1 MKMCGKG
8 TKRKSV
14 AAGNNRR
21 AMTLIELLAMLA
33 ILVVILAM
41 FTKTFRKLMG
51 DIPRAH
57 RDFQANTSV
66 QDMIRRLRRDVESGR
81 GLLQYAGDERMGGDL
96 LLIESGEGVIS
107 YEFDGDRVVRSLAVD
122 DPNVP
127 AESIWSV
134 PHARIEWDVWRQN
147 GAGYAL
153 EVRTAIERT
162 VLDRAEI
169 KLRNSHLFFAGIAV
183 GDED

>member
-1 MKMCGKG
+1 MMCGKSTG
-8 TKRKSV
+8 MRQV
-14 AAGNNRR
+14 ADGNDRR
-21 AMTLIELLAMLA
+21 AMTLIELLVMLA
-33 ILVVILAM
+33 LLVVILGM
-41 FTKTFRKLMG
+41 FTKVFNKLVG
-51 DIPRAH
+51 AVPRAH

-81 GLLQYAGDERMGGDL
+81 RLLQYAGDERVGGDV

-107 YEFDGDRVVRSLAVD
+107 YEFDKGQVVRTLAVD
-122 DPNVP
+122 DPNVSG
-127 AESIWSV
+127 ESIWSV
-134 PHARIEWDVWRQN
+134 PHARIDWDVWRRN
-147 GAGYAL
+147 DVGYAL

-162 VLDRAEI
+162 VLGRPEI

>member
-1 MKMCGKG
+1 MMCGKG
-8 TKRKSV
+8 TKRNGV
-14 AAGNNRR
+14 AAGNDRR
-21 AMTLIELLAMLA
+21 AMTLMELLAVLA
-33 ILVVILAM
+33 LLVVILAM
-41 FTKTFRKLMG
+41 FTKVINKLMG

-66 QDMIRRLRRDVESGR
+66 QNMIRRLRRDVESGR
-81 GLLQYAGDERMGGDL
+81 GLLRYEGDGRAGGDL

-107 YEFDGDRVVRSLAVD
+107 YEFDKDQVVRTLAVD
-122 DPNVP
+122 DPNMP
-127 AESIWSV
+127 GENIWSV
-134 PHARIEWDVWRQN
+134 PNARIDWGVWRQN
-147 GAGYAL
+147 DAGYAL

-162 VLDRAEI
+162 VLGRREI

>member
-1 MKMCGKG
+1 MMCGKG
-8 TKRKSV
+8 TKRKGV
-14 AAGNNRR
+14 AAGNDRR
-21 AMTLIELLAMLA
+21 AMTLLEMLAMLA
-33 ILVVILAM
+33 LLVVILGL
-41 FTKTFRKLMG
+41 FTKTFNRLMG
-51 DIPRAH
+51 GVPRAH

-81 GLLQYAGDERMGGDL
+81 SLLQYAGDGRVGGDL

-122 DPNVP
+122 DPNMP
-127 AESIWSV
+127 GESIWSV
-134 PHARIEWDVWRQN
+134 PHARIDWDVWRRN
-147 GAGYAL
+147 NAGYAL

-162 VLDRAEI
+162 VLDRPEI

-183 GDED
+183 GDKD

>member
-1 MKMCGKG
+1 MMCGKG
-8 TKRKSV
+8 TKRKGI
-14 AAGNNRR
+14 AAGNARR
-21 AMTLIELLAMLA
+21 AMTLLELLAMLA

-81 GLLQYAGDERMGGDL
+81 RLLQYEGDGRAGGDL

-107 YEFDGDRVVRSLAVD
+107 YEFDGDQVVRSLAVD
-122 DPNVP
+122 DPNMP
-127 AESIWSV
+127 GESIWSV
-134 PHARIEWDVWRQN
+134 PHARINWDVWRQN
-147 GAGYAL
+147 DAGYAL

-162 VLDRAEI
+162 VLGRLEI

>member
-1 MKMCGKG
+1 MMCGKG
-8 TKRKSV
+8 TKRKGV
-14 AAGNNRR
+14 AAGNGRR
-21 AMTLIELLAMLA
+21 AMTLLEVLAMIAL
-33 ILVVILAM
+33 LVVILAM
-41 FTKTFRKLMG
+41 FTKTFNRLMG
-51 DIPRAH
+51 AVPRAH

-66 QDMIRRLRRDVESGR
+66 HDMIRRLRRDVESGR
-81 GLLQYAGDERMGGDL
+81 SLLRYAGDGRVGGDL

-127 AESIWSV
+127 GESIWSV
-134 PHARIEWDVWRQN
+134 PHARIDWDVWRRN
-147 GAGYAL
+147 NAGYAL

-162 VLDRAEI
+162 VLDRREI
-169 KLRNSHLFFAGIAV
+169 KLRNSHLFFVGIAV

>member
-1 MKMCGKG
+1 
-8 TKRKSV
+8 
-14 AAGNNRR
+14 
-21 AMTLIELLAMLA
+21 LA
-33 ILVVILAM
+33 I

-81 GLLQYAGDERMGGDL
+81 SLLQYEGDDRVGGDL

-107 YEFDGDRVVRSLAVD
+107 YEFDRDRVVRSLAVD
-122 DPNVP
+122 DPNMP
-127 AESIWSV
+127 GESIWSV
-134 PHARIEWDVWRQN
+134 PHARIDWDVWRRN
-147 GAGYAL
+147 NAGYAL

-162 VLDRAEI
+162 VLDRPEI
-169 KLRNSHLFFAGIAV
+169 KLRNSHLFFVGIAV
-183 GDED
+183 GDGD